1 LKYFDLMIVLEN
13 LQSNLIIMTLTPL
26 IKTENL
32 SFSFSKGIK
41 TLDNVSLNV
50 PQGSIY
56 GFLGPNGAGKT
67 TTLRLLLGL
76 LRNQHGGIEIFQQ
89 SFSSHRIEILKRL
102 GSLIEQPSLY
112 GHLTA
117 KENLEIYRRI
127 YHSTKQRVE
136 EVLKLVSLENT
147 GKKKA
152 KQFSLG
158 MKQRLSIA
166 VAVLHQPELLIL
178 DEPTNGL
185 DPNGIIEVRE
195 LLMKLNKEHNT
206 TVLVSSHILNEVER
220 MASHVGII
228 HKGKML
234 FQGTL
239 PELQQMK
246 TKQAALEIETN
257 DNSRAVQLLQQEFSA
272 EHRENKILIPYKDKE
287 QAAMVNRMLVQNGL
301 DVFALHPQQSDLEQL
316 FIDITSNN

>member
-1 LKYFDLMIVLEN
+1 MRN
-13 LQSNLIIMTLTPL
+13 LQFNLISMTNSSVIRTN
-26 IKTENL
+26 NL
-32 SFSFSKGIK
+32 SFSFSSGVK
-41 TLDNVSLNV
+41 TLDSVSLDV
-50 PQGSIY
+50 PRGSIY

-76 LRNQHGGIEIFQQ
+76 LRNQQGKIEIFGNN
-89 SFSSHRIEILKRL
+89 FSSNRIQILKRL

-127 YHSTKQRVE
+127 YHCSRERVA
-136 EVLKLVSLENT
+136 EVLQLAGLENT

-166 VAVLHQPELLIL
+166 IALLHQPELLIL

-185 DPNGIIEVRE
+185 DPNGIVEVRE
-195 LLMKLNKEHNT
+195 LLKKLNKEHNT

-220 MASHVGII
+220 MATHVGII
-228 HKGKML
+228 HKGRML

-246 TKQAALEIETN
+246 TKQATLEIETN
-257 DNSRAVQLLQQEFSA
+257 DNNRAAQLLQQEFSVQQKG
-272 EHRENKILIPYKDKE
+272 NKVFIPFHNKE
-287 QAAMVNRMLVQNGL
+287 QVAMVNRLLVQKGV

-316 FIDITSNN
+316 FIDITTNNS